1 MPFSLDVKEEGVRKV
16 RGGGTQALS
25 QKRPRQP
32 SRLLPKTLWHQRC
45 SRPPELE
52 VVGSFHARQRLQH
65 SGLGLLPL
73 WADSPASPLC
83 ALGTF
88 LTPGP
93 IPGSPRDQRASLS
106 LDKLSNSSKHAFSSS
121 HSPPFTHFLSYS
133 SSSWFL
139 VISQRNR
146 VPSCEHFTLQ
156 PGT

>member
-1 MPFSLDVKEEGVRKV
+1 MPFSLDVKEGPQEGERWRNTGIKPEVAK
-16 RGGGTQALS
+16 AAFM
-25 QKRPRQP
+25 PP
-32 SRLLPKTLWHQRC
+32 SKAPSHHHC
-45 SRPPELE
+45 PRPPGLE
-52 VVGSFHARQRLQH
+52 VVESFHARPRLQH
-65 SGLGLLPL
+65 SGLGLLPR

-93 IPGSPRDQRASLS
+93 IPGSPGHQRASLS
-106 LDKLSNSSKHAFSSS
+106 LDRLSDSSEPAFSSS

-146 VPSCEHFTLQ
+146 VPSCEPFTLQ

>member
-1 MPFSLDVKEEGVRKV
+1 MSFSLDVKEEGPREGERWKNTGIKPEKAKAAFTPPSKDPASSPLLQASSAGG
-16 RGGGTQALS
+16 RGILPCSPAPPAF
-25 QKRPRQP
+25 RP
-32 SRLLPKTLWHQRC
+32 H
-45 SRPPELE
+45 
-52 VVGSFHARQRLQH
+52 
-65 SGLGLLPL
+65 

-106 LDKLSNSSKHAFSSS
+106 LDRLSNSSKRAFSSPC
-121 HSPPFTHFLSYS
+121 SPPFTHFLSYS

-146 VPSCEHFTLQ
+146 VPSCEPFTL
-156 PGT
+156 